1 MNMAKESLITN
12 EVKAAIGVEVVGPP
26 ELIEKKAIKDFAKAI
41 NWPDP
46 PNPLYFDEKYA
57 EKTRFGGIIAPWS
70 FYTSLGRDVPRQRLP
85 LPPARVGMN
94 GGNDY
99 EYFLPIRPGDVITT
113 RSKII
118 DITEREGRAGKLIFT
133 ISERTFTNQRGEVV
147 GIARGTGISQY

>member
-1 MNMAKESLITN
+1 MAQESLITD

-26 ELIEKKAIKDFAKAI
+26 ELIEMKAIKDYAKAI

-46 PNPLYFDEKYA
+46 PNPLHIDEEYA
-57 EKTRFGGIIAPWS
+57 KKTRYSGIIAPWS
-70 FYTSLGRDVPRQRLP
+70 FYTSLGRGVARQRVP
-85 LPPARVGMN
+85 LPPARVSMN

-113 RSKII
+113 SSKIV
-118 DITEREGRAGKLIFT
+118 DIIERDGRAGKLIFT
-133 ISERTFTNQRGEVV
+133 HSERTFTNQNGEIV

>member
-1 MNMAKESLITN
+1 MSQESLITD
-12 EVKAAIGVEVVGPP
+12 EVKAAIGVEAVGPP
-26 ELIEKKAIKDFAKAI
+26 ELIEMKAVKDYARAI

-46 PNPLYFDEKYA
+46 PNPLHVDEEYA
-57 EKTRFGGIIAPWS
+57 RKTPYGGIIAPWS
-70 FYTSLGRDVPRQRLP
+70 FYTCLGRGVQRQRLP

-118 DITEREGRAGKLIFT
+118 DVTERAGRAGRLIFT
-133 ISERTFTNQRGEVV
+133 VSERKFTNQKGEVV
-147 GIARGTGISQY
+147 GIARGTSISQY

>member
-1 MNMAKESLITN
+1 MAQESLITN

-26 ELIEKKAIKDFAKAI
+26 ELIEMKAIKDYAEAI

-46 PNPLYFDEKYA
+46 PNPLHVDKKYA
-57 EKTRFGGIIAPWS
+57 ETTRFGGIIAPWS
-70 FYTSLGRDVPRQRLP
+70 FYTCLGRDVPRQRLP

-118 DITEREGRAGKLIFT
+118 DITERGGRAGKLIFT
-133 ISERTFTNQRGEVV
+133 SSERTFTNQRGEVV
-147 GIARGTGISQY
+147 GIAHGTGISQY

>member
-1 MNMAKESLITN
+1 MAKESLITN
-12 EVKAAIGVEVVGPP
+12 KVMAAIGVEVIGPP
-26 ELIEKKAIKDFAKAI
+26 ELIELKAIKDFAKAI

-46 PNPLYFDEKYA
+46 PNPLHFDEKYA
-57 EKTRFGGIIAPWS
+57 EKTRFHGIIAPWS
-70 FYTSLGRDVPRQRLP
+70 FYTCLGRNVPRQRLP

-118 DITEREGRAGKLIFT
+118 DIVEREGRAGKLILT
-133 ISERTFTNQRGEVV
+133 TSERTFTNQRGEVV

>member
-1 MNMAKESLITN
+1 MPQESLITDG
-12 EVKAAIGVEVVGPP
+12 VKAAIGVEVVGPP
-26 ELIEKKAIKDFAKAI
+26 ELIEMKAIKDFAKAI

-46 PNPLYFDEKYA
+46 PNLLHVDEKYA

-99 EYFLPIRPGDVITT
+99 EHFLPIRPGDVITT
-113 RSKII
+113 RSKIV

-133 ISERTFTNQRGEVV
+133 VSERTFTNQRDEVV